1 MFDVVFGAVEEEPG
15 IVRDANTACE
25 TAETICWTVALV
37 RLVVAGLRTGRT
49 SGGASAGFDEDERS
63 STGALFSAGFDLVAW
78 RREVIVKAVDLGQ
91 RWIRVLGRVEGI
103 V

>member
-1 MFDVVFGAVEEEPG
+1 M
-15 IVRDANTACE
+15 
-25 TAETICWTVALV
+25 
-37 RLVVAGLRTGRT
+37 LVVAGLRTGRT

-63 STGALFSAGFDLVAW
+63 STVALVSAGFDLVAR
-78 RREVIVKAVDLGQ
+78 RREVVAKAVNWAR